1 MQLKYI
7 KLSGFKS
14 FADNT
19 VIPIRSNLS
28 AIVGPNGCGKSNVVD
43 AIRWVVGE
51 SSAKQLRGQSMS
63 DVIFNGTTSRKPVGK
78 ASIEL
83 VFDNSDGRLGG
94 EYAAFS
100 EVSIKREVV
109 REGGSNYFINGV
121 MVRRRDIITIFL
133 GTGLGPRSY
142 AIIEQGMISRL
153 VEAKPD
159 DMRGY
164 LEEVAGISKYKDR
177 RKDTESRMRRTQENL
192 DRVRDITEE
201 LATQCRRLKRQANAA
216 ERYKVLKEEESTLS
230 GQIKALNWKKLNQ
243 QRQQIQQ
250 QHEVSKVRYEEL
262 VAQQRQFETV
272 IEKNRQQEITARD
285 QEAEVQRIYYDQAS
299 NIARIEQ
306 QIQHAQSQLS
316 TWQSELEEA
325 IELKQDLTESSFDQR
340 QQIQQLNEE
349 LQGLSPRAQ
358 EIHEAASQMGA
369 NLEAAKERMTAIQA
383 SWEQHQNQY
392 AQTKR
397 QYEVTLNSQSHLT
410 QQCNDLDARYQRLSS
425 SRSSEQ
431 LETLLT
437 ELEPMNLAVTAA
449 AQEVDMT
456 QQALSDLLSQ
466 IAQQRDQNQQN
477 KQTLK
482 EAQQKQQQQQS
493 ELTALQA
500 LQQAALNDE
509 MTEAWLEKE
518 NLQSAPRLGQCLSV
532 EKGWEFAVETVLGD
546 HFNALCVDDT
556 ETLFEKLNGLSQG
569 RLTFLKPIPAAL
581 GSMKS
586 QWTALAS
593 LVESQWPLEQWLA
606 GVYVAET
613 VEAAM
618 QMQPQLEAAES
629 VVTKEGVWIGHNW
642 LRVAKS
648 AGNEDSVLVRE
659 QNITELELACAET
672 GRLVMDAET
681 LLLQGEERLL
691 TLESEREEQHARY
704 QQLSRSLVDLKAE
717 HSAVQSKYNQL
728 KHQQQQ
734 VLAEID
740 ELSERQQ
747 QVKEKLNDVERE
759 LQRLSS
765 DVESLEAFQPELQ
778 QQREDAQSELAL
790 VRDQAQAAK
799 QRRDELDIRVT
810 SNENQLSLLQQS
822 IDRSDRQLQQVEDKR
837 VRLEDNLSEG
847 GGPLERLN
855 AELQSKLAEHVEV
868 EQRHQSAE
876 QALKKVVATMTDTQR
891 QLNQIIKQVSSAKDQ
906 LQEFEVKLQGVGVRQ
921 ETIIEQIQQADQN
934 LEAMINS
941 LPEEANLSGWNEQL
955 EQVAKRISRLGPIN
969 LAAIEEY
976 ETLSERKNYLDT
988 QKADL
993 EEALSVLDDAIK
1005 KIDRET
1011 RHKFKD
1017 TFIQV
1022 KQGFSEL
1029 FPKIFG
1035 GGRAVLELEENDYL
1049 TSGVLI
1055 KAQPPGK
1062 RNSTIHMLSGGE
1074 KALTAIALVFAMFRL
1089 NPAPFCILDE
1099 VDAPLDDVNVGRFC
1113 NLVKEMAKSTQ
1124 FLVISH
1130 NKVTISMADHLM
1142 GVTMHEA
1149 GVSRIVSVD
1158 VEQAIEMVDA

>member
-1 MQLKYI
+1 MQLKFI

-164 LEEVAGISKYKDR
+164 LEEVAGISKYKER

-216 ERYKVLKEEESTLS
+216 ERYKVLKEEESTLV

-243 QRQQIQQ
+243 QREQIQQ
-250 QHEVSKVRYEEL
+250 EHELSKVNYEEL

-272 IEKNRQQEITARD
+272 IEKSRQEELTARD
-285 QEAEVQRIYYDQAS
+285 HEAEVQRIYYDQAS
-299 NIARIEQ
+299 DIARIEQ

-325 IELKQDLTESSFDQR
+325 IELKQELTESSFDQR
-340 QQIQQLNEE
+340 QQIQQLDEE
-349 LQGLSPRAQ
+349 LQGLSPRSQ
-358 EIHEAASQMGA
+358 EIHEAALQTRS
-369 NLEAAKERMTAIQA
+369 NLEIAKESMTAIEAQ
-383 SWEQHQNQY
+383 WESHQSQY
-392 AQTKR
+392 AQSKR
-397 QYEVTLNSQSHLT
+397 QYDVTLNSQSHLA
-410 QQCNDLDARYQRLSS
+410 QQHNDLESRIQRLES

-431 LETLLT
+431 LEELSVQ
-437 ELEPMNLAVTAA
+437 LEPMNLAVMSASE
-449 AQEVDMT
+449 EVELT
-456 QQALSDLLSQ
+456 QQALSDLLSR
-466 IAQQRDQNQQN
+466 ISQQRDQNQQN
-477 KQTLK
+477 KKLLK
-482 EAQQKQQQQQS
+482 DAQEKQQKQQS
-493 ELTALQA
+493 ELTSLRA

-509 MTEAWLEKE
+509 MTDAWLEKE

-532 EKGWEFAVETVLGD
+532 EKGWEFAVETVLGE

-556 ETLFEKLNGLSQG
+556 ETLFDKLNGLSQG
-569 RLTFLKPIPAAL
+569 RLTFLRPIPAAL
-581 GSMKS
+581 GPMKS
-586 QWTALAS
+586 QWIALAS

-606 GVYVAET
+606 GIYVAET

-618 QMQPQLEAAES
+618 QMQTQLDATES

-648 AGNEDSVLVRE
+648 ASNEDSILVRE
-659 QNITELELACAET
+659 KNITELELSCAEIQQ
-672 GRLVMDAET
+672 LVKDADM
-681 LLLQGEERLL
+681 LLLQGEEGLL

-704 QQLSRSLVDLKAE
+704 QQLSRSLVELKAN
-717 HSAVQSKYNQL
+717 HSSIQSKYDQL
-728 KHQQQQ
+728 KQQQQQ

-740 ELSERQQ
+740 ELVDRRQK
-747 QVKEKLNDVERE
+747 VKENLDDVEQT
-759 LQRLSS
+759 LQRLLSE
-765 DVESLEAFQPELQ
+765 VELLEVRQPELM
-778 QQREDAQSELAL
+778 QQREQAQTQLSL
-790 VRDQAQAAK
+790 VREQAQTAK

-810 SNENQLSLLQQS
+810 SNENQLSLLRQS

-837 VRLEDNLSEG
+837 VRLQDNLSEG

-855 AELQSKLAEHVEV
+855 AELQTKLSDHVAV

-876 QALKKVVATMTDTQR
+876 QALKKLVSTLDSSQR
-891 QLNQIIKQVSSAKDQ
+891 QLNQVIKQVSSAKDQ
-906 LQEFEVKLQGVGVRQ
+906 LQQFEVKLQGVGVRQ
-921 ETIIEQIQQADQN
+921 ETILEQLQEVDQS
-934 LEAMINS
+934 LETMINS
-941 LPEEANLSGWNEQL
+941 LPDDANLSGWNEQV
-955 EQVAKRISRLGPIN
+955 EQVSKRISRLGPIN

-976 ETLSERKNYLDT
+976 ETLSERKNYLDA
-988 QKADL
+988 QSADL

-1017 TFIQV
+1017 TFIRV
-1022 KQGFSEL
+1022 KQGFAEL

-1158 VEQAIEMVDA
+1158 VEQAIDMVDA